1 MNSMNPR
8 ILPYVIFLGL
18 KWIRDN
24 SMNLLFQSS
33 EKKDGSDE
41 GERTP
46 PETAESPP
54 PQPQQPPPPTKFIDA
69 PIPKVFI
76 NQYYLIIIIV

>member
-1 MNSMNPR
+1 
-8 ILPYVIFLGL
+8 
-18 KWIRDN
+18 
-24 SMNLLFQSS
+24 MNLLFQSS

-54 PQPQQPPPPTKFIDA
+54 PPQPQQPPPPTKFIDA

-76 NQYYLIIIIV
+76 FIL